1 CYWRRLD
8 DTRRRRAE
16 SLGTG
21 AGSRLTGL
29 CPNLGNR
36 GISWDYMA
44 VKKVA
49 QNPPEAPL
57 KQVNAIN
64 GG

>member
-1 CYWRRLD
+1 
-8 DTRRRRAE
+8 
-16 SLGTG
+16 
-21 AGSRLTGL
+21 
-29 CPNLGNR
+29 
-36 GISWDYMA
+36 MA

>member
-1 CYWRRLD
+1 
-8 DTRRRRAE
+8 
-16 SLGTG
+16 
-21 AGSRLTGL
+21 
-29 CPNLGNR
+29 
-36 GISWDYMA
+36 MA

-49 QNPPEAPL
+49 ENPPEAPL

>member
-1 CYWRRLD
+1 
-8 DTRRRRAE
+8 
-16 SLGTG
+16 
-21 AGSRLTGL
+21 
-29 CPNLGNR
+29 
-36 GISWDYMA
+36 MA
-44 VKKVA
+44 VKKAA